1 MRHMHKGKLSFR
13 YEFSDTP
20 NFVKVNYTVPIRDP
34 MRNGS
39 DDDFTKHTFKKAG
52 LVRPNKFK
60 RCVPPAKEHGEMGL
74 LDIGDSDISE
84 LYEYVCGGEDDTH
97 NPIAN
102 TVVESVVRNVLHN
115 CHDEPTKSHF
125 SGLDF
130 LMNADLDELTE
141 SIVGDTKH
149 VLYGNDGGDVD
160 DGYESDIDL
169 DLCMDLT
176 LGDTKNELYP
186 NGSMAWM
193 DSFDDPWMDPWMLN
207 KV

>member
-1 MRHMHKGKLSFR
+1 MRHMYKGKLSFR
-13 YEFSDTP
+13 YEFTDKPS
-20 NFVKVNYTVPIRDP
+20 FVKVKYTVPMP
-34 MRNGS
+34 NGS

-60 RCVPPAKEHGEMGL
+60 RCVPPTRGSNEIGL
-74 LDIGDSDISE
+74 LDIDDSDISD
-84 LYEYVCGGEDDTH
+84 LYGYVCGGEHDIH
-97 NPIAN
+97 NP
-102 TVVESVVRNVLHN
+102 VVESVVCDVLHN
-115 CHDEPTKSHF
+115 CHEEPTKSHF

-141 SIVGDTKH
+141 SVIGDTKH
-149 VLYGNDGGDVD
+149 VLYGGDGD
-160 DGYESDIDL
+160 DGSNGNESDIDL

>member
-1 MRHMHKGKLSFR
+1 
-13 YEFSDTP
+13 
-20 NFVKVNYTVPIRDP
+20 
-34 MRNGS
+34 MRNDS

-60 RCVPPAKEHGEMGL
+60 RCEPPTRVSGELGL
-74 LDIGDSDISE
+74 LDVDDSDISD
-84 LYEYVCGGEDDTH
+84 LYEYVCGGENDIH
-97 NPIAN
+97 NP
-102 TVVESVVRNVLHN
+102 VVESVVSDVLHN
-115 CHDEPTKSHF
+115 CHEEPTKSHF

-141 SIVGDTKH
+141 SIIGDTGH
-149 VLYGNDGGDVD
+149 VLYGTDGTDGT